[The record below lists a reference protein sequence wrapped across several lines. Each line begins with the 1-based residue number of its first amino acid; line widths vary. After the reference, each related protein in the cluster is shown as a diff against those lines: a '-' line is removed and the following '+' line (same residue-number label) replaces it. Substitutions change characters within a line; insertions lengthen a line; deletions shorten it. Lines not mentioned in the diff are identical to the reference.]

1 MHIVIMLH
9 EIRLRCD
16 SYRLCSKREMNDVR
30 TEMCN
35 HDKHCVPTFVTRGCK
50 FMRSEYFDGRKYIFF
65 YDIFFIIAAKK
76 NSIFFKI
83 ILPNFVSSLILLNSI
98 NCQEIVWL
106 GYKTLDVHTEVHR
119 NTADPGGNA
128 WRAEMMQWVS
138 SSSSTTLSPSRI
150 HYTYGCFSRASARA

>member
-1 MHIVIMLH
+1 MTCEPKCATTINIAC
-9 EIRLRCD
+9 RLLLRADANLCD
-16 SYRLCSKREMNDVR
+16 RNIS
-30 TEMCN
+30 TEE
-35 HDKHCVPTFVTRGCK
+35 
-50 FMRSEYFDGRKYIFF
+50 SIYFSTIFF
-65 YDIFFIIAAKK
+65 LLLLRKK
-76 NSIFFKI
+76 IRYFSKSYCRI
-83 ILPNFVSSLILLNSI
+83 VSSLILLNSI